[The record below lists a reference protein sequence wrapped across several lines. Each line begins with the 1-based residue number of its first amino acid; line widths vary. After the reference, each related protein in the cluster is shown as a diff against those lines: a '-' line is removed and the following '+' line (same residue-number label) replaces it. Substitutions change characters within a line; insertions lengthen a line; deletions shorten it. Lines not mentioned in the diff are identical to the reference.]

1 MLPLRR
7 NSTNSGECGGGERGA
22 PPGSNGISRSVH
34 RTRILQLPSE
44 LDLLN
49 RLTIGHVVAGF
60 MAFRAQFIIDDA
72 QRLTATWLDR
82 QAFAELEAQQQRI
95 DQGII
100 DREQFAGCVERL
112 IGDPTSNVA
121 FAGLSFWG
129 GPLNCT
135 PRHRF
140 SRLLGMTP
148 AQRRR
153 ARTIHR
159 EMHEAIDAA
168 RQTTHR
174 EIRAELN
181 ERQSGA
187 MNDPFSPLRAN
198 ALCGQ
203 HPPFIEELTST
214 CGLNPNQ
221 LAAIKVLCAL
231 LRTAVRARHERG
243 RMRFLRALT
252 PTQRQLLEVI
262 EHVQTLRSDP

>member
-7 NSTNSGECGGGERGA
+7 NSVNSGERGGG
-22 PPGSNGISRSVH
+22 PPGSNGISRSTH
-34 RTRILQLPSE
+34 RARILQLPSE

-82 QAFAELEAQQQRI
+82 QAFAELEAQQQRV

-100 DREQFAGCVERL
+100 DREQFASSVERL

-121 FAGLSFWG
+121 FAGLGFWG

-140 SRLLGMTP
+140 SRLLGMTT
-148 AQRRR
+148 AQRSR

-159 EMHEAIDAA
+159 EMHDAIDAA
-168 RQTTHR
+168 RQAAHR
-174 EIRAELN
+174 DIRAELN
-181 ERQSGA
+181 DRQVA
-187 MNDPFSPLRAN
+187 TLNDPFSPLRAN
-198 ALCGQ
+198 ALCGLR
-203 HPPFIEELTST
+203 PPFIEELTST
-214 CGLNPNQ
+214 CGLKPDQ
-221 LAAIKVLCAL
+221 LASIKVLCAL

-243 RMRFLRALT
+243 RMRFLRTLT
-252 PTQRQLLEVI
+252 PAQRQLLEVI
-262 EHVQTLRSDP
+262 EHVQTLKRAP